1 MGTSRRGHA
10 ISARA
15 PRTPHPMRKRK
26 YVALH
31 APYEGV
37 GTEEESH
44 PPPRCHNIVST
55 SQLHVSGCENGI
67 DLARMARMFPFTSYD
82 RRRFAAITIRL
93 AQPQCTCLL
102 FGSGKLVITGS
113 TSFYACIVASQSV
126 SRILRQVYPMSSVA
140 VRTCVVQ
147 NIVAHVE
154 FPPGTTIDLV
164 CFGLCCGSH
173 LSILTLWPLFST
185 PLDPLWLT
193 PLSVGRDILQL
204 LRVHDLPED
213 DLPGAGAPP
222 AAVAHRAA
230 HLQLGAHRVHG
241 GAVVQRHVDGVRQDL
256 PGAQGL
262 HTHAACGGDGRGGR
276 HRPRRRAQQ
285 EAAASAPR
293 LSVTV
298 ALFMWN

>member
-1 MGTSRRGHA
+1 
-10 ISARA
+10 
-15 PRTPHPMRKRK
+15 MRKRK

-31 APYEGV
+31 APYEGGSV
-37 GTEEESH
+37 ESH
-44 PPPRCHNIVST
+44 PIPRCHNIVST
-55 SQLHVSGCENGI
+55 SQLHVSGCEKGI

-154 FPPGTTIDLV
+154 FPQGTTIDLV
-164 CFGLCCGSH
+164 CFGLFIDS
-173 LSILTLWPLFST
+173 LFST

-193 PLSVGRDILQL
+193 PLSAGRDIRQL

-222 AAVAHRAA
+222 AAVAHRAS

-241 GAVVQRHVDGVRQDL
+241 GAVVQRHLDGVRQDI

-262 HTHAACGGDGRGGR
+262 HTHAACGGGGRGGR
-276 HRPRRRAQQ
+276 PRPRRRAQ
-285 EAAASAPR
+285 
-293 LSVTV
+293 
-298 ALFMWN
+298 

>member
-1 MGTSRRGHA
+1 
-10 ISARA
+10 
-15 PRTPHPMRKRK
+15 MRKRK

-31 APYEGV
+31 APYEGGSV
-37 GTEEESH
+37 ESH
-44 PPPRCHNIVST
+44 PIPRCHNIVST
-55 SQLHVSGCENGI
+55 SQLHVSGCEKGI

-164 CFGLCCGSH
+164 CFGSHFGS
-173 LSILTLWPLFST
+173 LFST
-185 PLDPLWLT
+185 PLDPL
-193 PLSVGRDILQL
+193 PLIRSQSVRGRAGRDILQL

-213 DLPGAGAPP
+213 DLPGARAPP

-230 HLQLGAHRVHG
+230 HLQLGAHRVYG
-241 GAVVQRHVDGVRQDL
+241 GEVV
-256 PGAQGL
+256 
-262 HTHAACGGDGRGGR
+262 
-276 HRPRRRAQQ
+276 
-285 EAAASAPR
+285 
-293 LSVTV
+293 
-298 ALFMWN
+298 